1 MKKEGNMHIEELALK
16 MRQRALEVE
25 AFEVKEAESI
35 RAAKRARLEELK
47 KLYFNAG
54 RWAGGARDRTARE
67 AFQKVSL
74 IA

>member
-67 AFQKVSL
+67 AFEKVNL
-74 IA
+74 VA